1 MIHCRDGA
9 SALRSAM
16 AIPCALWILDL
27 KQEVVR
33 GRSLLADLRAGWRGV
48 RVPVLMITGLGADQ
62 ALAQGF
68 QLGADDYLVKPF
80 SPYDLMKRV
89 HNLLRR

>member
-1 MIHCRDGA
+1 
-9 SALRSAM
+9 LRSAM
-16 AIPCALWILDL
+16 AMPCALWILDV
-27 KQEVVR
+27 KQETVR
-33 GRSLLADLRAGWRGV
+33 GRSLLSDLRASWRGS

-80 SPYDLMKRV
+80 SPYDLMTRV
-89 HNLLRR
+89 HNLLRK